1 MNPGDLQRLF
11 GISHQALHVNIEGV
25 THEESLRQPRPA
37 GNCLNWTVGHIVAS
51 RNGVLHAMGHDLT
64 WSAEEA
70 ARYKRG
76 SAPIT
81 APGEAKP
88 FEKLV
93 QDLDRSQERIQSGLG
108 ALTEADLAKPYSDKQ
123 TVGEW
128 IAFLHFHEAYH
139 VGQTGLLRRIVGK
152 EGAIR

>member
-1 MNPGDLQRLF
+1 MTPSDLQRLF
-11 GISHQALHVNIEGV
+11 GISHQALHVNLEGV
-25 THEESLRQPRPA
+25 TDEEALRQPRPG

-51 RNGVLHAMGHDLT
+51 RNGVLHALGHELAWT
-64 WSAEEA
+64 PEEA

-81 APGEAKP
+81 GPGEGKP
-88 FEKLV
+88 LHQLV
-93 QDLDRSQERIQSGLG
+93 LDLDRSHQRIQAGLG
-108 ALTEADLAKPYSDKQ
+108 AKTEADLAKPYSDKQ
-123 TVGEW
+123 TIGEW

-139 VGQTGLLRRIVGK
+139 VGQTGLLRRIAGK